1 MFVIVLSFRGRHW
14 PFSIYLEYLEVQDGG
29 KRKPDVKKYNPKSDF
44 RVDGLHG
51 FPQLIGE
58 VVSDPKYSDKWRML
72 LQSIAIVRAASLSNL
87 SGNFFVMA
95 LYVDDE
101 YVAWRYLVY
110 MAKEGSTKV
119 RIHQYTVCTVL

>member
-1 MFVIVLSFRGRHW
+1 M
-14 PFSIYLEYLEVQDGG
+14 EYLEKQDNG
-29 KRKPDVKKYNPKSDF
+29 KRKHDMKKYTPKSDF

-72 LQSIAIVRAASLSNL
+72 LQSIAIVRAAARSDF

-110 MAKEGSTKV
+110 TAREESKKV
-119 RIHQYTVCTVL
+119 RI